1 VCVCVR
7 MQSHCGVDRFHLY
20 SGWGVLSLLQ
30 EQNRLCLFLHTV
42 MTHIRSIDTLSL
54 GSSQH
59 MSTFAC
65 MAVTAAWQKSIP
77 QPVPLHLAGMASSA
91 AEQTPASASTERPT
105 VLAFQTPI
113 VGSRSRSRSSH
124 ARRYS
129 SGSLRRRE
137 LQHLLDIAVQNCE
150 RVQTDMAQDN
160 WGLARRSNLKA
171 QLAVNKAQQLL
182 LDDHLL

>member
-1 VCVCVR
+1 MGCFVSAAR
-7 MQSHCGVDRFHLY
+7 TKPTLFILAHCYD
-20 SGWGVLSLLQ
+20 
-30 EQNRLCLFLHTV
+30 
-42 MTHIRSIDTLSL
+42 THQIYRHSISRVKPA
-54 GSSQH
+54 H
-59 MSTFAC
+59 VHIARAC
-65 MAVTAAWQKSIP
+65 MAFTAAWQKSRP

-124 ARRYS
+124 ARRFS

-150 RVQTDMAQDN
+150 RVQTDIAQDN